1 MGSTI
6 WTDHMAS
13 AVAKGMV
20 NASTVTKSARRG
32 MRQLLKAGRFDPADT
47 IAWSKL
53 GVDDINSTFAQR
65 VSREAAMQGMI
76 MLKNDKATLPLKAGS
91 AIAVLGPMGV
101 NTDLMSD
108 YAGGTGEAGC
118 WPNSDAS
125 CIKTIAEAIADA
137 NVGGTTTMAKGV
149 DVNSKATTGIAAAVA
164 LAQAADVIVLVIGND
179 RSVEH
184 EGQDR
189 PDSSLSGL
197 QQSFSEQILALGAR
211 LGKPTVVV
219 MSNGGALAID
229 TLVKPAGAIVEAFN
243 PAQQA
248 PALASLLFGEENRW
262 GKLPL
267 TMYPHSFTSE
277 KNMTDYDMS
286 SGVGRTYRYYTG
298 APALFAFGTGLSYT
312 TFDLQCAQHT
322 GGGATGATGVT
333 GVTGVAGATG
343 GTDDLVVKC
352 DVTNTGEREGDE
364 VVMMFHSAGDAI
376 RKAADYPV
384 PLKSLIGFD
393 RVRLAAGEKTV
404 ILFTVAATAL
414 ELTQKDGT
422 RAQVAGER
430 QLLFSNGAGQESK
443 VTIRV

>member
-1 MGSTI
+1 
-6 WTDHMAS
+6 MAS

-20 NASTVTKSARRG
+20 NASTVTQSARRG

-312 TFDLQCAQHT
+312 TFDLQCTQHT
-322 GGGATGATGVT
+322 GGGATGAPD
-333 GVTGVAGATG
+333 APDATG
-343 GTDDLVVKC
+343 DTGDLGDLSVKC
-352 DVTNTGEREGDE
+352 DVSNTGEREGDE
-364 VVMMFHSAGDAI
+364 VVMMFHSASDAI

-393 RVRLAAGEKTV
+393 RVRLAAGEKTA

-422 RAQVAGER
+422 RARVAGER
-430 QLLFSNGAGQESK
+430 QLLFSNGAGQESRI
-443 VTIRV
+443 TIRV